1 MDVSPP
7 QRLTLRAL
15 SHLFLRAWVR
25 TLLFAIISILILLN
39 FRFSRKLAQKP
50 QLLALNA
57 TLYAPEAPASGR
69 TFKQKAPEGHTSRH
83 LQARSPRN
91 SRILGTS
98 SARVPQKCLLLGM
111 VSKRSPRSFGFWENS
126 I

>member
-7 QRLTLRAL
+7 QWLTLRAL

-39 FRFSRKLAQKP
+39 FRFSRRLAQKP

-57 TLYAPEAPASGR
+57 TRYAPEAPASGR
-69 TFKQKAPEGHTSRH
+69 TFKQKTPEVLNSGR
-83 LQARSPRN
+83 LQARKAPEIPISGH
-91 SRILGTS
+91 L
-98 SARVPQKCLLLGM
+98 
-111 VSKRSPRSFGFWENS
+111 
-126 I
+126 